1 LNTALYGQITSAI
14 KFMLKLK
21 LKSYC
26 SYNKQH
32 FVVAKTKMLMRA
44 ATVVQVGQGD
54 VDGHDVQQGRR
65 ATAGGTG

>member
-1 LNTALYGQITSAI
+1 
-14 KFMLKLK
+14 MLKLK